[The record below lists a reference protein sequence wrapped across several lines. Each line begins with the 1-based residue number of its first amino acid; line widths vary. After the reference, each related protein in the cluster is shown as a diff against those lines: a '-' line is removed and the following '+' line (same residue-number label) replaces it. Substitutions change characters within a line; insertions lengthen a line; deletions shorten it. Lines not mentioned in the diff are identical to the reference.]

1 MKIAGRLL
9 LMLLSLLV
17 VFHVLVL
24 LDVLPYDQTWG
35 GSIQDKSQVIAYEG
49 FAIVLTLVFILM
61 VSIKLDYLKIKRL
74 QKVADIAIWIM
85 VGFFAI
91 SLIGNIMAKGAM
103 ERTIFTPLSIVLVLL
118 SFRLAV
124 SKRK

>member
-1 MKIAGRLL
+1 M
-9 LMLLSLLV
+9 MLLSVLV

-35 GSIQDKSQVIAYEG
+35 GSIEDKSQVIAYEG

-85 VGFFAI
+85 GGFFAI
-91 SLIGNIMAKGAM
+91 SLIGNLMAKGAK
-103 ERTIFTPLSIVLVLL
+103 ERTIFIPLSIVLVVL

-124 SKRK
+124 SRKK